1 MGPEGSRRAR
11 AFAIWATLRA
21 YGRSG
26 YRADGRAPPRA
37 RAAPRRAGRRA
48 SPSSSGSPRRRSTS
62 SAFAGSPQG
71 AAEDELD
78 ELNRGLGEALLRDGR
93 VFAGTTVFEG
103 KVAFRPAIVN
113 WRTRAE
119 DVDALVDVLLELAS
133 DLRS

>member
-11 AFAIWATLRA
+11 ALRDLGDAARLRA
-21 YGRSG
+21 RGL
-26 YRADGRAPPRA
+26 
-37 RAAPRRAGRRA
+37 PRRWSSAT
-48 SPSSSGSPRRRSTS
+48 SSSRSTS
-62 SAFAGSPQG
+62 PPGSTREPELERLAEAPLNIVCFRWHPQG